1 MPDLISIIRIYG
13 LYDGKASVQSVTEAL
28 NTPSVEHRNDSEVTV
43 KYLMGKFGAQR
54 VKEWGDSMSAAG
66 YGLAAQSMVWPGLSF
81 THPETVKMFAMLEQ
95 SEVFDA
101 QTMADLRGVAVWH
114 TSPWNEEGGD
124 GQVSEQ
130 EVADA
135 LAVIANQDAIAALQQ
150 RLNVAMISASNVLGQ
165 GGTWD
170 DAVAEI
176 AKG

>member
-1 MPDLISIIRIYG
+1 MADVIATIRKYVPDAGKSTASAVASI
-13 LYDGKASVQSVTEAL
+13 L
-28 NTPSVEHRNDSEVTV
+28 NTPSVEHRNTNRVTAADMLARFGV
-43 KYLMGKFGAQR
+43 EKVMAWNAAIGKNGGALLVQS
-54 VKEWGDSMSAAG
+54 VAAT
-66 YGLAAQSMVWPGLSF
+66 GLDFS
-81 THPETVKMFAMLEQ
+81 HPETVKTIRMFQQ
-95 SEVFDA
+95 SGAIDQA
-101 QTMADLRGVAVWH
+101 TADEILSLGTWY

-130 EVADA
+130 DVADA
-135 LAVIANQDAIAALQQ
+135 LAVIAKQDAIAALQQ